1 MTNIIHY
8 SQKYEKAVV
17 DLWNRTCEFDPLCV
31 EKFRNQAVL
40 DDNFDPDLSWIAMD
54 QDKVVGFIYGT
65 KRKFP
70 YLERGLE
77 PDRGWINVMFVDKAY
92 WKQGIGQQLLDLCE
106 GELKRRGC
114 RNITLGA
121 YSPSYFFWGVDPVHY
136 PEAVR
141 FFEQNGYIRDGMHY
155 SMGMDLHGYRIPEEV
170 LAKKQRAEAGG
181 YRFLPFD
188 YLYSLDLLQFLKNE
202 FGGGWKRDAL
212 MAMQKGEAQNRILI
226 ILNPKGEI
234 CGFCTRAIDENPMR
248 FGPIGVAKTER
259 NAGLGSILLSLGCYE
274 MAKRGIYRMYF
285 ITTDEAGKRYYERNG
300 LTVIRTTAS
309 YKKEI

>member
-1 MTNIIHY
+1 
-8 SQKYEKAVV
+8 
-17 DLWNRTCEFDPLCV
+17 
-31 EKFRNQAVL
+31 
-40 DDNFDPDLSWIAMD
+40 MD

-141 FFEQNGYIRDGMHY
+141 FFEQNGYIRDGMYVHKADKY
-155 SMGMDLHGYRIPEEV
+155 CDEGNTDKLEKMHNWGFLTWAISRGLPVFLACYFGSGIVDQIFAVCPAWYRWRTAP
-170 LAKKQRAEAGG
+170 
-181 YRFLPFD
+181 
-188 YLYSLDLLQFLKNE
+188 
-202 FGGGWKRDAL
+202 
-212 MAMQKGEAQNRILI
+212 
-226 ILNPKGEI
+226 
-234 CGFCTRAIDENPMR
+234 
-248 FGPIGVAKTER
+248 
-259 NAGLGSILLSLGCYE
+259 LSRLWRRQP
-274 MAKRGIYRMYF
+274 AF
-285 ITTDEAGKRYYERNG
+285 
-300 LTVIRTTAS
+300 
-309 YKKEI
+309 